1 MTVKCDKNSAKTLL
15 EVCCS
20 LSGEQKEPW
29 KRKPHYVQSPYG
41 DEWKSMRRSPLAAG
55 RPLTHPSKRKNFLLR
70 QWGHIASAENDP
82 ARAEKTYQ
90 RPHCSFVCTQEQ
102 TTANYNSTAK
112 RLDHLATV
120 DLSAVRL
127 STGYLNEICFLNMIC
142 ILSGTC
148 LNPSK

>member
-29 KRKPHYVQSPYG
+29 KRKPQRPISLG
-41 DEWKSMRRSPLAAG
+41 MSGKAWGGLRWLQAG
-55 RPLTHPSKRKNFLLR
+55 LSLIPPKGKIVP
-70 QWGHIASAENDP
+70 IASAENDP

-148 LNPSK
+148 LNPSKWIKWNC

>member
-1 MTVKCDKNSAKTLL
+1 MTRIALRLC
-15 EVCCS
+15 
-20 LSGEQKEPW
+20 W
-29 KRKPHYVQSPYG
+29 KFAAVYLVS
-41 DEWKSMRRSPLAAG
+41 RRSHGRGNPITSNLLTGMSGKAWGGLRWLQAG
-55 RPLTHPSKRKNFLLR
+55 LSLIPPK
-70 QWGHIASAENDP
+70 GEIVPIASAENDP
-82 ARAEKTYQ
+82 ARVEKTYQ

-102 TTANYNSTAK
+102 TTANCNSAAK

-148 LNPSK
+148 LNPSKWIKWNC